1 MTNVL
6 VIKQGALGDVL
17 RSACILTGIK
27 RKYPNSKISW
37 FTKKEALDLVKTNLY
52 INRIFLY
59 SKEGIE
65 NLKKEIF
72 DIVINL
78 DEDYEACSLTTYFLN
93 KKAKIY
99 GYYVNKANKI
109 VPTPSA
115 EYYFKMSLIGPK
127 PMNDV
132 LKKKNTKTYPEII
145 YELAELNYKK
155 DPPILLLTK
164 NQKQF
169 AEDFLRRHN
178 LTKNDFIIGINTGAS
193 ARWPFKSLPIEKTA
207 ELIEKLYKELNA
219 KIILFGGLDQ
229 VERNDKIMVMSRVPL
244 INAGCG
250 NYIFELASL
259 ISICDTVVTSD
270 SLGLHISLALKRNT
284 VVFFGQTAPQ
294 EIEMYNQG
302 LKVFTFSECVGCYS
316 SYDGRIPSCIDGVHV
331 KDLFNAVLE
340 VRKQSLSIVLMSAK
354 LEETEKTLKSI
365 LDQKI
370 NVPHEIIVSTKDKN
384 VKDLIKKYDSIK
396 IILQKENSQNLIN
409 AGLETAKNKIILV
422 TTDKAVLANNSINE
436 VLNSFKDP
444 AVGCITGR
452 PVSLNPKTNVIGYWS
467 HLLFDAGAHRIR
479 KELSF
484 QEKFFE
490 CTNYL
495 FAFKNGFVKEIPKG
509 IAEDHLI
516 PYIFWKNLYKLK
528 YLENAKVL
536 VKNPV
541 TLNEWLEQKTTNAKK
556 HEIIQ
561 KKLNLK
567 EAKVKSL
574 KNEILKGTISAL
586 AYPRTIKEFYWTILL
601 FFARLSM
608 WLNVIIK
615 K

>member
-1 MTNVL
+1 MGEFLTT
-6 VIKQGALGDVL
+6 
-17 RSACILTGIK
+17 TGI
-27 RKYPNSKISW
+27 
-37 FTKKEALDLVKTNLY
+37 TAAL
-52 INRIFLY
+52 
-59 SKEGIE
+59 E
-65 NLKKEIF
+65 
-72 DIVINL
+72 
-78 DEDYEACSLTTYFLN
+78 
-93 KKAKIY
+93 
-99 GYYVNKANKI
+99 
-109 VPTPSA
+109 
-115 EYYFKMSLIGPK
+115 
-127 PMNDV
+127 
-132 LKKKNTKTYPEII
+132 
-145 YELAELNYKK
+145 
-155 DPPILLLTK
+155 
-164 NQKQF
+164 
-169 AEDFLRRHN
+169 
-178 LTKNDFIIGINTGAS
+178 
-193 ARWPFKSLPIEKTA
+193 
-207 ELIEKLYKELNA
+207 
-219 KIILFGGLDQ
+219 KII
-229 VERNDKIMVMSRVPL
+229 R
-244 INAGCG
+244 
-250 NYIFELASL
+250 
-259 ISICDTVVTSD
+259 
-270 SLGLHISLALKRNT
+270 
-284 VVFFGQTAPQ
+284 
-294 EIEMYNQG
+294 
-302 LKVFTFSECVGCYS
+302 
-316 SYDGRIPSCIDGVHV
+316 
-331 KDLFNAVLE
+331 
-340 VRKQSLSIVLMSAK
+340 
-354 LEETEKTLKSI
+354 
-365 LDQKI
+365 
-370 NVPHEIIVSTKDKN
+370 
-384 VKDLIKKYDSIK
+384 
-396 IILQKENSQNLIN
+396 
-409 AGLETAKNKIILV
+409 TAKNKIILV

>member
-1 MTNVL
+1 LTNVL

-270 SLGLHISLALKRNT
+270 SLGLHISLALKRNI
-284 VVFFGQTAPQ
+284 VVSSHFFG
-294 EIEMYNQG
+294 IE
-302 LKVFTFSECVGCYS
+302 
-316 SYDGRIPSCIDGVHV
+316 
-331 KDLFNAVLE
+331 
-340 VRKQSLSIVLMSAK
+340 
-354 LEETEKTLKSI
+354 
-365 LDQKI
+365 
-370 NVPHEIIVSTKDKN
+370 
-384 VKDLIKKYDSIK
+384 KKYSCFLWADSSSG
-396 IILQKENSQNLIN
+396 N
-409 AGLETAKNKIILV
+409 
-422 TTDKAVLANNSINE
+422 
-436 VLNSFKDP
+436 
-444 AVGCITGR
+444 
-452 PVSLNPKTNVIGYWS
+452 
-467 HLLFDAGAHRIR
+467 
-479 KELSF
+479 
-484 QEKFFE
+484 
-490 CTNYL
+490 
-495 FAFKNGFVKEIPKG
+495 
-509 IAEDHLI
+509 
-516 PYIFWKNLYKLK
+516 
-528 YLENAKVL
+528 
-536 VKNPV
+536 
-541 TLNEWLEQKTTNAKK
+541 
-556 HEIIQ
+556 
-561 KKLNLK
+561 
-567 EAKVKSL
+567 
-574 KNEILKGTISAL
+574 
-586 AYPRTIKEFYWTILL
+586 
-601 FFARLSM
+601 
-608 WLNVIIK
+608 
-615 K
+615 